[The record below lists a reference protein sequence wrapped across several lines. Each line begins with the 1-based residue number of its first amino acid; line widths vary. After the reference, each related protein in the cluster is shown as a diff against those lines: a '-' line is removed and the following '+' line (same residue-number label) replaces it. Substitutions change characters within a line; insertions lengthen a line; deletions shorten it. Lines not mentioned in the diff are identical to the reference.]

1 MPDMI
6 NPASV
11 SIIYSQSENFCPT
24 ITVSSKQSKNKTYRL
39 AVICMTNTRE
49 ALERLRREIRE
60 VRESILTAI
69 VRMDDIKLQQIPQI
83 RADYALKIGCWE
95 QALLEA
101 ELAGRRAKR
110 RLALAQVQANRGE
123 VPKLDEIDAQLDQEL
138 AAWMEKAEK
147 ARLAYEHALA
157 YLTSTSPLNKS
168 AAQELK
174 RLYRTLAKRLHPDVC
189 AGKDESRAALF
200 QLAQAAYRD
209 GNLEA
214 LRSLEVATRHLDA
227 GKSDLEDIDDPELL
241 AQELELARIEEGIM
255 YKRLHELKDCEEMQ
269 LGRLLA
275 DPDWVTARTTELRQA
290 VEEWER
296 VRDECTRRLKD
307 LGDLR

>member
-1 MPDMI
+1 
-6 NPASV
+6 
-11 SIIYSQSENFCPT
+11 
-24 ITVSSKQSKNKTYRL
+24 
-39 AVICMTNTRE
+39 MTNTRE
-49 ALERLRREIRE
+49 ALEQLRKEIRQ
-60 VRESILTAI
+60 VRDSILTAI

-110 RLALAQVQANRGE
+110 RLALAQAQANRGE
-123 VPKLDEIDAQLDQEL
+123 TPHMDKIEAQLDQEL
-138 AAWMEKAEK
+138 ATWMVKAEQ

-157 YLTSTSPLNKS
+157 YLTTSSPMGKS

-174 RLYRTLAKRLHPDVC
+174 RLYRMLAKRLHPDIC
-189 AGKDESRAALF
+189 ANNKEDRAALF
-200 QLAQAAYRD
+200 QLAQVAYHN

-227 GKSDLEDIDDPELL
+227 KENDLEATDDPELL
-241 AQELELARIEEGIM
+241 AQELELARIEENIM
-255 YKRLHELKDCEEMQ
+255 LKRLDELKDCEEMR

-275 DPDWVTARTTELRQA
+275 NPDWVTARTTELRRA
-290 VEEWER
+290 VEDWEQI
-296 VRDECTRRLKD
+296 RDDCNRRLKE
-307 LGDLR
+307 LGGI